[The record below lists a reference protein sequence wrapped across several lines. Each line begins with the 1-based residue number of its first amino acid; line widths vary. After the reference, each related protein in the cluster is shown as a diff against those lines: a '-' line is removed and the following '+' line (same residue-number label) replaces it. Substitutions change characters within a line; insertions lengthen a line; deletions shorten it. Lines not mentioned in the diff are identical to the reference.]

1 MKPRIKYGI
10 LDDFG
15 EVLRWQWDKPSRNY
29 KYITKRVQVKPVV
42 DWNNF
47 EPALF

>member
-1 MKPRIKYGI
+1 MKPRIRYGI

-15 EVLRWQWDKPSRNY
+15 EVVRWQWDKPSVHY
-29 KYITKRVQVKPVV
+29 KFITERVQVTPVV

>member
-1 MKPRIKYGI
+1 MKRYGI
-10 LDDFG
+10 LDDDG
-15 EVLRWQWDKPSRNY
+15 QVIRWVWDKPSACY
-29 KYITKRVQVKPVV
+29 QYIVKKIPRKPPI